1 MRRKSRAGQF
11 VPNTGMAR
19 KVALDIVRGLQYL
32 HSRSPKVVHFDVK
45 VPIPIPAQLWTRGT
59 CSSAALC
66 SAASQETGPVVL

>member
-19 KVALDIVRGLQYL
+19 KVALDIARGLQYL

-45 VPIPIPAQLWTRGT
+45 VPTPINRSSEPGDLLT
-59 CSSAALC
+59 CSL
-66 SAASQETGPVVL
+66 